1 MKAWRRCKYL
11 PINGATKRCDH
22 RFGGDL
28 INSPGLPHVLD
39 PGKFGVVS
47 TIALKVLEL
56 VKSLPLAEQQMIRA
70 ELAKGTANPRR
81 EPRRQL
87 QRLPDG
93 SYYNPEGIP
102 NDDPIFK
109 VLEEVEED
117 RHRTPGPPA
126 PKFD

>member
-1 MKAWRRCKYL
+1 M
-11 PINGATKRCDH
+11 
-22 RFGGDL
+22 
-28 INSPGLPHVLD
+28 
-39 PGKFGVVS
+39 S

-56 VKSLPLAEQQMIRA
+56 VKSLPLAEQQMICA

-126 PKFD
+126 PEFD